1 MQVQHLSVGQPC
13 SGLGEHLKLVLVHV
27 LGVRVRIRRVMRMM
41 RMMKVRR
48 MRRNMGSR
56 RVRRHL
62 GVRPGGLGLR
72 VGVDLPRLKLP
83 GVVGQVAAVLLPLGL
98 VQQRLVPTGWEVQIV
113 RCQASGARRQVSGGR
128 CKVGGARCQ
137 VSGDA
142 RVQVSHLSRHW
153 AAVLPT
159 MGAMVRH
166 WVGISLARC
175 SSFSSSSF
183 AHSVF
188 LIEGSSHSNHRAWG
202 LERMRWA
209 KRMYRLMRMKRAGH
223 LALLGALPVEQGG
236 DPAPLVLAVPGEG

>member
-1 MQVQHLSVGQPC
+1 MGSGLAGLV
-13 SGLGEHLKLVLVHV
+13 SGLGSISPGLSF
-27 LGVRVRIRRVMRMM
+27 LGSSARSPPSSFRWAW
-41 RMMKVRR
+41 
-48 MRRNMGSR
+48 SSSASY
-56 RVRRHL
+56 L
-62 GVRPGGLGLR
+62 PGGR
-72 VGVDLPRLKLP
+72 CKL
-83 GVVGQVAAVLLPLGL
+83 
-98 VQQRLVPTGWEVQIV
+98 
-113 RCQASGARRQVSGGR
+113 SGARRQVSGGR